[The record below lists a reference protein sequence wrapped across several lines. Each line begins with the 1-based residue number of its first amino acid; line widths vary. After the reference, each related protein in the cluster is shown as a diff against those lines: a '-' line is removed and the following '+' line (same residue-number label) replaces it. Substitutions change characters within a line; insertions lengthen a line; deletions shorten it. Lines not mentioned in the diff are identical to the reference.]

1 MIGTARSPGKAEAAA
16 VEIRNAVPRAK
27 LDMRILDLADL
38 DSVRSFAEGVG
49 NDHGEIDVLVNNAGV
64 MMPPRSVTKDGIELQ
79 FATNH
84 LGHFALT
91 GLLLDALGS
100 GMDPRVVTV
109 SSIEHRPGGIDFDDL
124 SSERSYKPRAA
135 YQRSK
140 LSNALFGLELDRRLR
155 AAGSPVKSVLAHPG
169 YSDTNLQTSGPT
181 GFMKSALRIGN
192 KLVAQSPERGA
203 LPQLY
208 AATAPGV
215 EGGQFIGP
223 DGPRELRGSPTVVQP
238 AGRAKK
244 EDVARRL
251 WEVSEELT
259 GVEYRLS
266 APA

>member
-1 MIGTARSPGKAEAAA
+1 
-16 VEIRNAVPRAK
+16 
-27 LDMRILDLADL
+27 
-38 DSVRSFAEGVG
+38 
-49 NDHGEIDVLVNNAGV
+49 
-64 MMPPRSVTKDGIELQ
+64 
-79 FATNH
+79 
-84 LGHFALT
+84 
-91 GLLLDALGS
+91 
-100 GMDPRVVTV
+100 MDPRVVTV
-109 SSIEHRPGGIDFDDL
+109 SSIEHRPGVIDFDDL
-124 SSERSYKPRAA
+124 SSEQSYKPRAA

-181 GFMKSALRIGN
+181 GFMKSALRFGN

-251 WEVSEELT
+251 WEVSEDLT